1 MLSPLETNLENMLKI
16 TIFET
21 ETNQNIRDQLNNFWS
36 IKSVLQYNVL

>member
-21 ETNQNIRDQLNNFWS
+21 ETNQNFQDQLNHFWS
-36 IKSVLQYNVL
+36 IK

>member
-21 ETNQNIRDQLNNFWS
+21 ETNQNIRDQLNNF
-36 IKSVLQYNVL
+36 

>member
-21 ETNQNIRDQLNNFWS
+21 ETNQNIRDQLNHF
-36 IKSVLQYNVL
+36 